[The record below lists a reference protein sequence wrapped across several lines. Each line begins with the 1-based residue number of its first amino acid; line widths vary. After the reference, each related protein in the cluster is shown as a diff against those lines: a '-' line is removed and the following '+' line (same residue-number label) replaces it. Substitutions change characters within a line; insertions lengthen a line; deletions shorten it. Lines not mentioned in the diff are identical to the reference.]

1 MILINLLLR
10 VILFALAVVVV
21 VLCLHVDVNIL
32 KNGLS
37 ETSFTEV
44 VQESILFIIVLIHLV
59 RARRD
64 GAMRQCNVL
73 IAGFFLAMLI
83 LELDAVFD
91 LIRHGSWVW
100 FALFV
105 SVASILYAVRDPAR
119 VARQLIAYTSTPSYG
134 VMVSGL
140 LTILIFSR
148 LFGMSMLW
156 QSILQEGYVRI
167 VKNMVEE
174 GVELFGYILCLGAS
188 VNLLG
193 GKRSS

>member
-10 VILFALAVVVV
+10 IIFFSLAVMVA

-32 KNGLS
+32 KDGLS

-44 VQESILFIIVLIHLV
+44 AQESILLIIVVIHLV
-59 RARRD
+59 RTRKD
-64 GAMRQCNVL
+64 SAMRQCNVL

-83 LELDAVFD
+83 RELDAVFD

-100 FALFV
+100 FALLV
-105 SVASILYAVRDPAR
+105 SVASIVYAVRNPAR
-119 VARQLIAYTSTPSYG
+119 IARQLIAYASTPSYG

-140 LTILIFSR
+140 LAILIFSR

-156 QSILQEGYVRI
+156 HSILQEGYARI

>member
-10 VILFALAVVVV
+10 IIFFSLAVMVA

-32 KNGLS
+32 KDGLS

-44 VQESILFIIVLIHLV
+44 AQESILLIIVVIHLV
-59 RARRD
+59 RARKD
-64 GAMRQCNVL
+64 SAMRQCNVL

-83 LELDAVFD
+83 RELDAVFD

-100 FALFV
+100 FALLV
-105 SVASILYAVRDPAR
+105 SVASIVYAVRNPAR
-119 VARQLIAYTSTPSYG
+119 IARQLIAYASTPSYG

-140 LTILIFSR
+140 LAILIFSR

-156 QSILQEGYVRI
+156 HSILQEGYARI

-174 GVELFGYILCLGAS
+174 GVELFGYILCLGAL

>member
-10 VILFALAVVVV
+10 IIFFSLAVMVA

-32 KNGLS
+32 KDGLS

-44 VQESILFIIVLIHLV
+44 AQESILLIIVMIHLV
-59 RARRD
+59 RARKD
-64 GAMRQCNVL
+64 SAMRQCNVL

-83 LELDAVFD
+83 RELDAVFD

-100 FALFV
+100 FALLV
-105 SVASILYAVRDPAR
+105 SVASIVYAVRNPAR
-119 VARQLIAYTSTPSYG
+119 IARQLIAYASTPSYG

-140 LTILIFSR
+140 LAILIFSR

-156 QSILQEGYVRI
+156 HSILQEGYARI

>member
-10 VILFALAVVVV
+10 IIFFSLAVMVA

-44 VQESILFIIVLIHLV
+44 VQESILLIIVVIHLV
-59 RARRD
+59 RARKD
-64 GAMRQCNVL
+64 SAMRQCNVL

-83 LELDAVFD
+83 RELDAVFD

-100 FALFV
+100 FALLV
-105 SVASILYAVRDPAR
+105 SVASIVYAVRNPAR
-119 VARQLIAYTSTPSYG
+119 IARQLIAYASTPSYG

-140 LTILIFSR
+140 LAILIFSR

-156 QSILQEGYVRI
+156 HSILQEGYARI

-174 GVELFGYILCLGAS
+174 GVELFGYILCLGAL

>member
-10 VILFALAVVVV
+10 IIFFSLAVMVA

-32 KNGLS
+32 KDGLS

-44 VQESILFIIVLIHLV
+44 AQESILLIIVVIHLV
-59 RARRD
+59 RARKD
-64 GAMRQCNVL
+64 SAMRQCNVL

-83 LELDAVFD
+83 RELDAVFD

-100 FALFV
+100 FALLV
-105 SVASILYAVRDPAR
+105 SVASIVYAVRNPAR
-119 VARQLIAYTSTPSYG
+119 IARQLIAYASTPSYG

-140 LTILIFSR
+140 LAILIFSR

-156 QSILQEGYVRI
+156 HSILQEGYARI